1 MSASVA
7 GPSAAYNGRK
17 IGKVN
22 RTFLNN
28 TVIAALGGN
37 RRREREAAASAA
49 SAATAAHET
58 CEMQFKSCNIYPQLF
73 PVFFVLEK
81 IGLVVNGATIIVFLW

>member
-1 MSASVA
+1 MSAHRQAVSASVA

-28 TVIAALGGN
+28 TVVAAIGGN
-37 RRREREAAASAA
+37 RRRERQAEASAA
-49 SAATAAHET
+49 SASAAA
-58 CEMQFKSCNIYPQLF
+58 
-73 PVFFVLEK
+73 
-81 IGLVVNGATIIVFLW
+81 NGACNMQLNFEI

>member
-7 GPSAAYNGRK
+7 GPGAAYNGRK

-28 TVIAALGGN
+28 TVVAAIGGN
-37 RRREREAAASAA
+37 RRRERQAEAASA
-49 SAATAAHET
+49 SAAA
-58 CEMQFKSCNIYPQLF
+58 CEMQLDFKILQ
-73 PVFFVLEK
+73 
-81 IGLVVNGATIIVFLW
+81 IGLVNFEFVN